1 MAAPNIV
8 SVSSIYGKTTGVLLN
23 TTTTTGILTCASN
36 KVLKVNSII
45 CANVDGSSSADV
57 TINFFDTDSDG
68 SGTDRTNPI
77 ASTVAVPA
85 DSTLVVS
92 DKNSAFYLEE
102 GDKITG
108 GASANGDIQ
117 CIVSYEEID
126 DA

>member
-1 MAAPNIV
+1 MLEKIILIHPTKCA
-8 SVSSIYGKTTGVLLN
+8 GTTISKRLF
-23 TTTTTGILTCASN
+23 
-36 KVLKVNSII
+36 KLK
-45 CANVDGSSSADV
+45 G
-57 TINFFDTDSDG
+57 F
-68 SGTDRTNPI
+68 
-77 ASTVAVPA
+77 
-85 DSTLVVS
+85 S